1 MFDQLILNDLAMINN
16 YLLIILNHEVIKG
29 AYELGQI
36 TENDYKDY
44 ILELINKAS
53 EMKPIRLFTVS
64 NWNNK
69 EE

>member
-1 MFDQLILNDLAMINN
+1 MVDQLILNDLAMINN
-16 YLLIILNHEVIKG
+16 NLLIMLNHEVIKD

-36 TENDYKDY
+36 TENDYKAY
-44 ILELINKAS
+44 ILDLIDKLS
-53 EMKPIRLFTVS
+53 QMKPIALFTVS